1 VPDRS
6 AGRDQAPQ
14 LSVLLHDHGRC

>member
-1 VPDRS
+1 VPHRP

-14 LSVLLHDHGRC
+14 LSVLFHDHGRC

>member
-1 VPDRS
+1 VADRP

-14 LSVLLHDHGRC
+14 LPSVLTHHGRC

>member
-1 VPDRS
+1 VPDGS